1 MLEQAMPQ
9 PPQWALLVRVWVS
22 QPLVWMPSQLP
33 KPAMQEVMEHAPAE
47 QTEVALESVHALP
60 HAPQLVALLRRSVS
74 QPLLAA
80 PSQLPKPA

>member
-1 MLEQAMPQ
+1 LA
-9 PPQWALLVRVWVS
+9 AL
-22 QPLVWMPSQLP
+22 PSQLP

-47 QTEVALESVHALP
+47 QTEVALGRVHELP
-60 HAPQLVALLRRSVS
+60 QAPQLVALLRRSVS